1 MSQNPD
7 DNRPPS
13 YRPGGDADRPVSL
26 DKSSDSGP
34 AYDESTQ
41 QYGGGFGQQQPGYD
55 QQYGQQQYGQQPY
68 GEQQYGQQPYGQ
80 PAYGQQ
86 PGYDQPGYDQSGYG
100 QQYPAQPAYGQAGGY
115 PGYPQQAYAA
125 PPATNT
131 MAILSLIFAFV
142 VSPLGLVFG
151 FVAKSQIKRTG
162 ESGDGLALA
171 GIIIGGLFTALY
183 VVLIVFWFIL
193 AAAIVSSVPTY
204 PG

>member
-26 DKSSDSGP
+26 GKSSDSGP
-34 AYDESTQ
+34 AYDPGAQ
-41 QYGGGFGQQQPGYD
+41 QYGGGYAQQPGYD
-55 QQYGQQQYGQQPY
+55 QQYGQQQYGQPA
-68 GEQQYGQQPYGQ
+68 YGQ
-80 PAYGQQ
+80 PAYGQPAYGQ
-86 PGYDQPGYDQSGYG
+86 QPGYDQSGYG
-100 QQYPAQPAYGQAGGY
+100 QQYPAQPAYGQPGGY
-115 PGYPQQAYAA
+115 AGYPQQAYAA

-131 MAILSLIFAFV
+131 MAILALIFAFV
-142 VSPLGLVFG
+142 LSPLGLVFG

>member
-13 YRPGGDADRPVSL
+13 YRPGGDAERPVSL
-26 DKSSDSGP
+26 GKSSDSGP
-34 AYDESTQ
+34 AYDPGTQ
-41 QYGGGFGQQQPGYD
+41 QYGGGYAQQPGYD
-55 QQYGQQQYGQQPY
+55 QQYGQQQYGQQA
-68 GEQQYGQQPYGQ
+68 YGQ

-86 PGYDQPGYDQSGYG
+86 PAYDQSGYG
-100 QQYPAQPAYGQAGGY
+100 QQYPA
-115 PGYPQQAYAA
+115 
-125 PPATNT
+125 
-131 MAILSLIFAFV
+131 LIFAFV
-142 VSPLGLVFG
+142 LSPLGLVFG

-204 PG
+204 SG

>member
-26 DKSSDSGP
+26 GKSSDSAP
-34 AYDESTQ
+34 AHDPGAQ
-41 QYGGGFGQQQPGYD
+41 QYGGGYGQQPGYD
-55 QQYGQQQYGQQPY
+55 QQYGQ
-68 GEQQYGQQPYGQ
+68 QQYGQQPYGQ

-86 PGYDQPGYDQSGYG
+86 PGYDQSGYG
-100 QQYPAQPAYGQAGGY
+100 QQYPPQPAYGQPGGY

-142 VSPLGLVFG
+142 LSPLGLVFG

-193 AAAIVSSVPTY
+193 AAAFVSAVPY
-204 PG
+204 SS